1 MSMACIGICY
11 SGKEESMELATDL
24 AELCRRASWWME
36 FDWLY
41 AACSM
46 QTRSLGIDELPSELP
61 CDQVLWEAS
70 TAFAWSACNPWSDSP
85 PLRHN
90 VSGYLQMVGE
100 ESSILEQ
107 PALDPLDRRLM
118 TLYLSITCESYQQV
132 LELPHATNVLD
143 HQSITKVQSV
153 IQKVSRS
160 IIRLHSGVDLGRTHD
175 INQTIRSRLTMHF
188 CHLTRLSKT
197 MTLVVK
203 IARIWA
209 SSGWGETPLEVDG
222 DHGDASSGSITL
234 RDALKIRFSQNPQT
248 ARELAW
254 HAAQILRLHRAYP
267 SNTPHEPLS
276 AFFAGLYLWSFAK
289 YYYTGHGKS
298 ELKGS
303 SKATATRLD
312 SKPSETKLA
321 TTINEKDGWVQ
332 CGGRAV
338 LHYVGD
344 LSLAAAPGKILCE
357 CAAIM
362 RQLKIWGIAGRLI
375 DFLIVMLR
383 REEKYTE
390 NIQYAAD

>member
-1 MSMACIGICY
+1 MPYALGIRLAVRGVLNANKIPWHRRTAIG
-11 SGKEESMELATDL
+11 
-24 AELCRRASWWME
+24 
-36 FDWLY
+36 
-41 AACSM
+41 AAM
-46 QTRSLGIDELPSELP
+46 RPGSLGSVDCICL
-61 CDQVLWEAS
+61 
-70 TAFAWSACNPWSDSP
+70 
-85 PLRHN
+85 
-90 VSGYLQMVGE
+90 VG
-100 ESSILEQ
+100 
-107 PALDPLDRRLM
+107 
-118 TLYLSITCESYQQV
+118 
-132 LELPHATNVLD
+132 
-143 HQSITKVQSV
+143 VQSV
-153 IQKVSRS
+153 VGFTSPAPQRVGISANGRRGVLHTGAAGVGPSGSPIDDPVSVNH
-160 IIRLHSGVDLGRTHD
+160 L
-175 INQTIRSRLTMHF
+175 SRLTMHF